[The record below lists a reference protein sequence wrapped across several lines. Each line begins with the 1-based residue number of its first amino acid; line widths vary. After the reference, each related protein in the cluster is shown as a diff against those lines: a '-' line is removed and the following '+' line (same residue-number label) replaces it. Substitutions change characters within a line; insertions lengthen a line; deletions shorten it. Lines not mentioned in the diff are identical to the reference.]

1 MTKPKITHVVFD
13 VDGLLIDTESI
24 YSKVIEEICSEY
36 GKTFTWEI
44 KAQQMGQTEHAA
56 AIIIIDALQ
65 LPLTPDEYINRC
77 KKKFEVL
84 FPTVPLMPGAEKL
97 VRHLHK
103 HGIPMALASG
113 SDRHNFDLKTKNH
126 QELFSLFHHTVLS
139 SSDSE
144 VKHGK
149 PSPDCFFVAAA
160 RFEEPVK
167 SENVL
172 VFEDAPNGVQAA
184 IAAGMYVVWVPDPRA
199 DRSLLDRA
207 SGIVLDSLQDF
218 RPEDFGFPSYN
229 SI

>member
-1 MTKPKITHVVFD
+1 MST
-13 VDGLLIDTESI
+13 
-24 YSKVIEEICSEY
+24 
-36 GKTFTWEI
+36 
-44 KAQQMGQTEHAA
+44 
-56 AIIIIDALQ
+56 
-65 LPLTPDEYINRC
+65 
-77 KKKFEVL
+77 
-84 FPTVPLMPGAEKL
+84 GAEKL

-167 SENVL
+167 SENVSYISFCHL
-172 VFEDAPNGVQAA
+172 VVQMCIYIYFNMNG
-184 IAAGMYVVWVPDPRA
+184 
-199 DRSLLDRA
+199 SLNF
-207 SGIVLDSLQDF
+207 SSVLF
-218 RPEDFGFPSYN
+218 HFFFFFFVGTGF
-229 SI
+229 

>member
-1 MTKPKITHVVFD
+1 MY
-13 VDGLLIDTESI
+13 L
-24 YSKVIEEICSEY
+24 
-36 GKTFTWEI
+36 
-44 KAQQMGQTEHAA
+44 HAK
-56 AIIIIDALQ
+56 
-65 LPLTPDEYINRC
+65 N
-77 KKKFEVL
+77 
-84 FPTVPLMPGAEKL
+84 AEKL

-167 SENVL
+167 SENVSYISFCHL
-172 VFEDAPNGVQAA
+172 VVQ
-184 IAAGMYVVWVPDPRA
+184 MYIYI
-199 DRSLLDRA
+199 L
-207 SGIVLDSLQDF
+207 
-218 RPEDFGFPSYN
+218 
-229 SI
+229 